1 MKFKTDIITSIATS
15 PIEQA
20 MIRGKRFI
28 VCTEIAIIL
37 ETIRFMIRGGR
48 LRYNA
53 HFLREKSSAE
63 LPFSSFGDHLI
74 NILRKVNRLIYAFK
88 IN

>member
-1 MKFKTDIITSIATS
+1 
-15 PIEQA
+15 
-20 MIRGKRFI
+20 MIH
-28 VCTEIAIIL
+28 
-37 ETIRFMIRGGR
+37 GGR

-53 HFLREKSSAE
+53 HFLREKSSVE

-88 IN
+88 NNVCLEFHYCNYSLYITTVLYFIRLYQVHLDTVWE